1 MYATA
6 LARGADNTG
15 CTAEEERALG
25 ALRLLTL
32 TLVRLP
38 DLALAAH
45 LLDRVDEDEEDP
57 LAARAASHVASGA
70 LRLANRALE
79 VHGRDVGYQTDAWID
94 RVLLRAAAE
103 LNAHAA
109 ADDEGLPV
117 ALDEARAAALALA
130 HATAATV
137 SDRMLVPEQVA
148 EGLGYL
154 LAIFALA
161 KAAGG

>member
-45 LLDRVDEDEEDP
+45 LLDTVDEDEEDP

-79 VHGRDVGYQTDAWID
+79 VHGRDVGYQTDAWIE
-94 RVLLRAAAE
+94 RALLWTATE
-103 LNAHAA
+103 LAAHATGG
-109 ADDEGLPV
+109 DKELPV

-130 HATAATV
+130 DATAATA

-148 EGLGYL
+148 EGLGCL
-154 LAIFALA
+154 LAIFAIA
-161 KAAGG
+161 MAAGG